1 MQQPKPQTAFERF
14 LALSLV
20 EQSAQ
25 KYSRGYKMCCPVHGD
40 KRASLIFW
48 EDEQDGH
55 VGIRCFAGCQRADIC
70 AALGV
75 RESDLYNGARAPQPG
90 PTRKIDLFDLVLHKF
105 IHPTVLFNLQVE
117 DNVTWKTPNGQQ
129 IRGVIRLPYFLED
142 GTLYRRSRIRTAISA
157 GDGSYW
163 DGAEAPLIP
172 YGLHKLEEARTQKL
186 LWLVEGESDC
196 WTHWSHGI
204 PTLGIPGVGN
214 TKVLE
219 AAHLREIETLYIVQE
234 PPTAGKKQDAGKQ
247 FVDGLCQRLREL
259 AYPGE
264 VYVVSLQHSLGFK
277 DPNDL
282 HKHLFVEG
290 RIKEYPTELDKAVY
304 EALPLDI
311 TAGLPHK
318 EQLSEVQPLV
328 EEAIGKQESNTLY
341 ALAPRVARLE
351 TRQQAVIL
359 TAMRQH
365 MKKESGFSPRIFNK
379 LMKEEMERQGQ
390 VQHISVTNKPDI
402 KISGNIEEDAN
413 ATLMALYSAN
423 IPPVLFVR
431 RGKLARCRV
440 DEEGKPLI
448 EDLDEALLLFE
459 MARAANFLSYNQAR
473 QAYSP
478 TYPPVALARHILS
491 AKSWRFPALR
501 GITEV
506 PVVRDDGT
514 ILDQPGYDPQA
525 KLIYLPH
532 PDLVIPA
539 IPTNPT
545 PQEVEEARNFAWKYF
560 EEFAYETRSDGANA
574 FGLLLTTVT
583 RSLYGAV
590 PMAAID
596 ATKQGSGK
604 GLLSKGIAYV
614 AQGRSAA
621 AMVPPSDENEWR
633 KTLTS
638 QLVEGNLLISL
649 DNVDGLLYSSTLASF
664 LTADVW
670 TARLLGTMNSPEMPQ
685 RSMIMCNG
693 NNLQLGGDIP
703 RRSYRIRMDAG
714 VSKPWM
720 RNKFTY
726 SPLIKFIRQD
736 RGKIIASLLTMARAW
751 IVAGRPAPATPL
763 PALADFT
770 GWCEVIGGILAFADV
785 DGFLENLNQLYEE
798 TDTDGPQ
805 WAAFLEYWHATA
817 LGTKKYTAAQIVEKI
832 KQDAD
837 FASSLPEPL
846 AGLPLQE
853 PKEVKAFSIKL
864 GRALQ
869 KRKGTPYGASNY
881 RLNKS
886 EDTHSKQKLWS
897 VSDAPQA
904 QAAPAR
910 LVWGKKLPEPE
921 PPPLEEQVTTPS
933 EEGMLPDIADEAP
946 ASLHAEDALMHEV
959 SDVCEA
965 PTCQRSIEEVEDFSF
980 DLYGNGW
987 CEHHRNRGQ
996 VLEEGAY
1003 LSPAFP
1009 PLCCAYRQLEEGQA
1023 SWEAFVKTVPD
1034 EGILA
1039 ILQAIEAYKAREP
1052 EEPSS

>member
-1 MQQPKPQTAFERF
+1 MMQQLQHQSQTPFERF
-14 LALSLV
+14 LALPLV
-20 EQSAQ
+20 VQSA
-25 KYSRGYKMCCPVHGD
+25 KPYSRGYQMCCPVHGD

-55 VGIRCFAGCQRADIC
+55 VGIHCFAGCQRADIC
-70 AALGV
+70 AALGI
-75 RESDLYNGARAPQPG
+75 READLYNGARAPTPG
-90 PTRKIDLFDLVLHKF
+90 PTRKLDLFDLVLHKF
-105 IHPTVLFNLQVE
+105 IHPHVLFNAQIE
-117 DNVTWKTPNGQQ
+117 DNYTWKSPGGKSV
-129 IRGVIRLPYFLED
+129 RGVIRIPYFLED
-142 GTLYRRSRIRTAISA
+142 GTVYHRSRIRTAISA

-172 YGLHKLEEARTQKL
+172 YGLHKLQEARAAKL

-196 WTHWSHGI
+196 WTHWSHAI
-204 PTLGIPGVGN
+204 PTLGIPGASN

-234 PPTAGKKQDAGKQ
+234 PPTPGKKQDAGKQ
-247 FVDGLCQRLREL
+247 FVDGLANRLREL
-259 AYPGE
+259 NYQGE
-264 VYVVSLQHSLGFK
+264 VYAVSLQRSHGVK
-277 DPNDL
+277 DPNEL
-282 HKHLFVEG
+282 HKKLFVDG
-290 RIKEYPTELDKAVY
+290 RTKDYPAELEKAIH
-304 EALPLDI
+304 EALPLDL
-311 TAGLPHK
+311 TAGLPQI

-328 EEAIGKQESNTLY
+328 EEAIGNQDSNGLY
-341 ALAPRVARLE
+341 ALASRIARLE
-351 TRQQAVIL
+351 TREQAVIL
-359 TAMRQH
+359 TAIRQS
-365 MKKESGFSPRIFNK
+365 MKKESGYSQRILNK
-379 LMKEEMERQGQ
+379 LMKEEMERAGQ
-390 VQHISVTNKPDI
+390 AQHISVTSKPDI
-402 KISGNIEEDAN
+402 KLSGNIEEDAD

-423 IPPVLFVR
+423 VPPVLFVR
-431 RGKLARCRV
+431 RGKLVRCRI

-448 EDLDEALLLFE
+448 EGLDEALVLFE

-473 QAYSP
+473 QTYGP
-478 TYPPVALARHILS
+478 TYPPTAIARHILS
-491 AKSWRFPALR
+491 AKSWKFPALR

-506 PVVRDDGT
+506 PVVRKDGT

-525 KLIYLPH
+525 RLIYLPH
-532 PDLVIPA
+532 PDLVIPP

-545 PQEVEEARNFAWKYF
+545 QQEVEEARDFAWRYF
-560 EEFAYETRSDGANA
+560 EEFPYESRSDGANA

-583 RSLYGAV
+583 RSLYSAV

-670 TARLLGTMNSPEMPQ
+670 SARLLGTMQSPELAQ

-714 VSKPWM
+714 MSKPWM

-736 RGKIIASLLTMARAW
+736 RGKIIASLLTMTRAW
-751 IVAGRPAPATPL
+751 IVAGRPTPATPL

-770 GWCEVIGGILAFADV
+770 GWCEVVGGILAFAGV
-785 DGFLENLNQLYEE
+785 DGFLDNLNQLYEE
-798 TDTDGPQ
+798 TDTEGPQ
-805 WAAFLEYWHATA
+805 WAGFLEYWHGTA
-817 LGTKKYTAAQIVEKI
+817 LGTGKYTTAQIIEKM
-832 KQDAD
+832 KQDTN
-837 FASSLPEPL
+837 FASLLPEPL
-846 AGLPLQE
+846 AGLAMQE

-897 VSDAPQA
+897 VSDAPLA
-904 QAAPAR
+904 QAAPVR
-910 LVWGKKLPEPE
+910 LVWSQPQQQESE
-921 PPPLEEQVTTPS
+921 PPPLEEQVTPLLS
-933 EEGMLPDIADEAP
+933 EEDTVPEISKA
-946 ASLHAEDALMHEV
+946 
-959 SDVCEA
+959 CEA
-965 PTCQRSIEEVEDFSF
+965 LVCQRSIEEVEDFSY
-980 DLYGNGW
+980 DIYGHGW
-987 CEHHRNRGQ
+987 CCSHQNRGQ
-996 VLEEGAY
+996 VLERGTY

-1009 PLCCAYRQLEEGQA
+1009 PLLYSRGLLLEEGQ
-1023 SWEAFVKTVPD
+1023 SCWEALVKTAPD
-1034 EGILA
+1034 EDIFA
-1039 ILQAIEAYKAREP
+1039 VLQAIEVYEGP
-1052 EEPSS
+1052 EESSS